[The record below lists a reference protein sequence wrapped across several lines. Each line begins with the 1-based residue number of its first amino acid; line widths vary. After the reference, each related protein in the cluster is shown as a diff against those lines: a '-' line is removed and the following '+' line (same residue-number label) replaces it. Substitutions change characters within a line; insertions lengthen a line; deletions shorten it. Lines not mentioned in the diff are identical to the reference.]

1 MCTTTRVNAI
11 NLKMMVEEFCAARFG
26 RLQSLKEMIVEAGAA
41 AVPFLLSSYH
51 STRITNHCCFGIIL
65 QMKPDAYVPILATA
79 INKDKDGL
87 AMLDTI
93 EHYRDPLP
101 EAIPL
106 LVAGL
111 ESSDSD
117 TLRGFL
123 KAIAAQYP
131 IIEIACPDQARRLM
145 DCTQRLISLLNH
157 ETLFI
162 QHFAIECLA
171 TLAPKDPEVVRRL
184 VQKLKLEMKGSNGAS
199 SYELIGALQAFGP
212 LAAEAIPL
220 MMEILNGDSHTSI
233 KSRAFN
239 VLAATGRTAEPI
251 LPELQAWAATEPHSW
266 IKKDINRTIKAIRG
280 AIKTAGD
287 KTKMDTRLFDLLE
300 MMRNYDRSSNGNMLR
315 AHEVLKRVADPTL
328 IPAMSHRFRSKL
340 THREYDHL
348 CRLLGAVTRNTD
360 SDEGRRLIASLLS
373 NENLHKEDADS
384 LIRSAATCCV
394 KEVFPLVVARF
405 KRSDNAHFTY
415 CLDYFEAIRDDVSVD
430 VIGSEIRERPAN
442 RLLCVFALGKIGSA
456 KAWPYLMELAERDL
470 ASKKAEESE
479 WRFYSIHALGELK
492 ATEAIPRLLSLLTRP
507 GFEGYRS
514 SILGTLSEMDVE
526 LVYPVIIA
534 ALQRVIEKEAFTKV
548 WESHSYRTTLV
559 NGFAYLRRMGKLQEP
574 VVVELLTQLKSERC
588 WNRLVKEE
596 RQFLEGLSNHNI

>member
-1 MCTTTRVNAI
+1 
-11 NLKMMVEEFCAARFG
+11 
-26 RLQSLKEMIVEAGAA
+26 
-41 AVPFLLSSYH
+41 
-51 STRITNHCCFGIIL
+51 
-65 QMKPDAYVPILATA
+65 
-79 INKDKDGL
+79 
-87 AMLDTI
+87 
-93 EHYRDPLP
+93 
-101 EAIPL
+101 
-106 LVAGL
+106 
-111 ESSDSD
+111 
-117 TLRGFL
+117 
-123 KAIAAQYP
+123 
-131 IIEIACPDQARRLM
+131 
-145 DCTQRLISLLNH
+145 
-157 ETLFI
+157 
-162 QHFAIECLA
+162 
-171 TLAPKDPEVVRRL
+171 
-184 VQKLKLEMKGSNGAS
+184 
-199 SYELIGALQAFGP
+199 
-212 LAAEAIPL
+212 
-220 MMEILNGDSHTSI
+220 
-233 KSRAFN
+233 
-239 VLAATGRTAEPI
+239 
-251 LPELQAWAATEPHSW
+251 
-266 IKKDINRTIKAIRG
+266 
-280 AIKTAGD
+280 
-287 KTKMDTRLFDLLE
+287 MDTRLFDLLE